1 MWPTYKTDE
10 YVLEATSKVEELI
23 CIFYDVCNSDPR
35 EIPSID
41 PVITFS
47 SDGTGGLRSGVGQV
61 FDEELS

>member
-1 MWPTYKTDE
+1 M
-10 YVLEATSKVEELI
+10 LEATSKVEELI